1 MKRFWICCLA
11 VVLVLAL
18 AACGG
23 GESAGNEGGNDAP
36 ATTVD
41 LKALKDSILSQVP
54 ITDPLDLQ
62 DGYLKDTLGI
72 DDADVKSWS
81 GATSLAGSTGFPDE
95 LVLIEAAD
103 KDAAGRVKTAL
114 ENHIENMKTQAKDYS
129 PEGYA
134 LAESCKVLQEGN
146 YLALFLCT
154 GHESMEPLFEGA
166 F

>member
-23 GESAGNEGGNDAP
+23 GESSGNEGGNEAP
-36 ATTVD
+36 AATVD
-41 LKALKDSILSQVP
+41 VKALKDSILSQVP

-62 DGYLKDTLGI
+62 DSYLQDTLGI
-72 DDADVKSWS
+72 DSADVKSWA
-81 GATSLAGSTGFPDE
+81 GTTSLAGSTGFPDE
-95 LVLIEAAD
+95 LVLIEAANG
-103 KDAAGRVKTAL
+103 DAAGRVKTAL
-114 ENHIENMKTQAKDYS
+114 ETHIEAMKTQAKDYS

-146 YLALFLCT
+146 YLAMFLCT
-154 GHESMEPLFEGA
+154 GHESMEPLFEDA